1 MSRRNE
7 KYELKISSHLY
18 IYKPHDRQFTSTN
31 ERTVQCT
38 PDGIPKLFCLARL
51 RDCLRGS
58 KQRAK
63 FLIDP
68 SNT

>member
-18 IYKPHDRQFTSTN
+18 IYKPH

-63 FLIDP
+63 CLIDP